1 MTMTTTPSWTIT
13 GLRAERADAK
23 LDLASPE
30 AGLLLPDSGDRL
42 LGIDLA
48 ATPDQPLAPSD
59 LWVRGDDLVAV
70 YEPADPRQLRA
81 TALWRRLSAAQPAWD
96 LVISAQTSLLE
107 SDSRLAVV
115 SDLATGK
122 IAWGRWE
129 QGSID
134 WMPLAPG
141 NSCPTEAQCLLIERS
156 GDAVV
161 LAVHPAD
168 ARRIELTRGDRRL
181 RIVCRLFPAEIEKGV
196 LLRSRV
202 RAAVGPRGN
211 PGWASGI
218 VGSLAIES
226 PPLTT

>member
-1 MTMTTTPSWTIT
+1 MTTTPSWTIT
-13 GLRAERADAK
+13 GLRAERADAR
-23 LDLASPE
+23 LELASPE
-30 AGLLLPDSGDRL
+30 AGVVLRESGDHL

-48 ATPDQPLAPSD
+48 APRRQPLAPCD
-59 LWVRGDDLVAV
+59 FWVRGEDLVAV

-81 TALWRRLSAAQPAWD
+81 TALWRRLPAAQPAWD

-115 SDLATGK
+115 SDLVGGE

-129 QGSID
+129 HGRVD
-134 WMPLAPG
+134 WVPLAPG
-141 NSCPTEAQCLLIERS
+141 SPCPTEAQCLLIERS

-168 ARRIELTRGDRRL
+168 FRRIELTHEDRRL
-181 RIVCRLFPAEIEKGV
+181 QIVCRLFPAEIEKGV

-202 RAAVGPRGN
+202 RAAVGPPAN
-211 PGWASGI
+211 PDWASGI
-218 VGSLAIES
+218 VGSLATES